1 MINFARSS
9 FTWESRPWGVDP
21 HYKWKGGFVG
31 EPGQVYHVRFELEAR
46 CQVRHLK
53 NGVSTETFL
62 GAPCRSEYTIA
73 SENLF
78 QIPSGE
84 WRMAFSHQ
92 AQLKMSSRPSWE
104 DQGEANRQL
113 LTDCFVSHS
122 IDIRRF
128 AKVSILDQ
136 APAVS
141 TATLANDLLSG
152 RCVYVD
158 ADGDFEVEV
167 EFPINVMN
175 LNVAD
180 GEFQV
185 CTGPVLVPDLST
197 WDGSDIR
204 RGYVA
209 HVAFSR
215 FDRVEFI
222 LRRDVE
228 AAPSEREWLD
238 APRGRDRLELHD
250 PDNPPDGYHNLGR
263 PRPTVYNEVWDFP
276 STNAVLRAD
285 GE

>member
-9 FTWESRPWGVDP
+9 FTWESHPWVADP
-21 HYKWKGGFVG
+21 HYRWEGGFVG

-46 CQVRHLK
+46 CQVRHLES
-53 NGVSTETFL
+53 GVSSEMFL
-62 GAPCRSEYTIA
+62 GKPCRSEYTIA

-92 AQLKMSSRPSWE
+92 APVATSNRPSWE
-104 DQGEANRQL
+104 DQGEVKKQL
-113 LTDCFVSHS
+113 LTECFVSHL

-128 AKVSILDQ
+128 PNVSVLDRT
-136 APAVS
+136 PAIS
-141 TATLANDLLSG
+141 AATLANELLSG
-152 RCVYVD
+152 RCVYEK
-158 ADGDFEVEV
+158 AGFEVEV

-180 GEFQV
+180 DEFQV

-197 WDGSDIR
+197 WDGGDIR
-204 RGYVA
+204 RVFVA

-228 AAPSEREWLD
+228 AAPAEREWLD
-238 APRGRDRLELHD
+238 VSRGRDRLELRD
-250 PDNPPDGYHNLGR
+250 LDNPPPDHKNRGR